1 MSGHRLVVSV
11 NISETRKIAVF
22 GASPDRGTH
31 HHFSLQNRCY
41 VAKNVLIFLKRPLSG
56 CKYYIVASQ
65 ASEQAVPRRK
75 MGSNPVSGRFD
86 QLH

>member
-41 VAKNVLIFLKRPLSG
+41 VAKNVLFFLKRPLSG
-56 CKYYIVASQ
+56 CKYYGALFSTLSQKVA
-65 ASEQAVPRRK
+65 EVFLHPKVEPR
-75 MGSNPVSGRFD
+75 S
-86 QLH
+86 